1 MDNFSHVGIDVSK
14 ATLEI
19 ALTPDAKTFQVS
31 NDQVGLA
38 ALLEKLPPPDQCAVV
53 LEATGGYECVAV
65 AELLQAGYRVARANP
80 REVRHFATGMG
91 LKAKTDPL
99 DAGVLA
105 KFGAVRPLRYLT
117 IPKGPLGELQQL
129 VQRRRQL
136 IEMRTQE
143 TNRLEHTLSKPMKK
157 SIAAVLKTLEIQ
169 IQTIDDQI
177 ARMINDH
184 DDWKQKAELLQSVP
198 GVGVQTAATLI
209 AELPELGQLNRQEI
223 AALVGVAPFNRDSG
237 PRERA
242 RGIYGGRSSVRTM
255 LYMAAM
261 SAKRAN
267 HVVQRFAKR
276 LANGGEG
283 RPAKPTKVVTVACI
297 RKLVV
302 ILNTMVKTNTKWN
315 PSLAPTG

>member
-1 MDNFSHVGIDVSK
+1 MDKIAHVGIDVCK

-19 ALTPDAKTFQVS
+19 ALKSDGKTFKVS

-38 ALLEKLPPPDQCAVV
+38 ALLKKLPPPAECAIV

-99 DAGVLA
+99 DAAVLA
-105 KFGAVRPLRYLT
+105 KFGSVRELRYLT
-117 IPKGPLGELQQL
+117 IPNAPLGELQQL

-136 IEMRTQE
+136 VEMHTQE
-143 TNRLEHTLSKPMKK
+143 NNRLEHTLSKPMQK
-157 SIAAVLKTLEIQ
+157 SIAAVCKTLEIQ
-169 IQTIDDQI
+169 IQTIDAAI
-177 ARMINDH
+177 ARMIDEN
-184 DDWKQKAELLQSVP
+184 DDWKQKAELLKTVP

-209 AELPELGQLNRQEI
+209 AELPELGQLNRQQI

-237 PRERA
+237 SKERTRE
-242 RGIYGGRSSVRTM
+242 IFGGRGSVRTM
-255 LYMAAM
+255 LYMATV

-267 HVVQRFAKR
+267 QVVSRFAKR
-276 LANGGEG
+276 LARGGEN
-283 RPAKPTKVVTVACI
+283 RPAKPTKVVTVACM
-297 RKLVV
+297 RKLLV
-302 ILNTMVKTNTKWN
+302 ILNTMVRNNTKWN
-315 PSLAPTG
+315 PTLAPIG

>member
-19 ALTPDAKTFQVS
+19 AMRPDAKTFKIS

-38 ALLEKLPPPDQCAVV
+38 ALLTKLPPPDQCSIV

-65 AELLQAGYRVARANP
+65 AQLLQAGYRVARANP
-80 REVRHFATGMG
+80 REVRHFATAMG
-91 LKAKTDPL
+91 LKAKTDPI
-99 DAGVLA
+99 DAAVLS
-105 KFGAVRPLRYLT
+105 KFGSVRELRHLA
-117 IPKGPLGELQQL
+117 IPDGPLGELQQL

-136 IEMRTQE
+136 TDMQTQE
-143 TNRLEHTLSKPMKK
+143 KNRLEHTLSKPTQK
-157 SIAAVLKTLEIQ
+157 SIDAMLATLEKQ
-169 IQTIDDQI
+169 INTIDRQI

-184 DDWKQKAELLQSVP
+184 DDWKHKAALLRSVP

-237 PRERA
+237 PRKGLRT
-242 RGIYGGRSSVRTM
+242 IFGGRSSVRTM
-255 LYMAAM
+255 LYMAALT
-261 SAKRAN
+261 AKRVN
-267 HVVQRFAKR
+267 QTMKRFTKR
-276 LANGGEG
+276 LATGGEG
-283 RPAKPTKVVTVACI
+283 RPAKPSKVVTVACI

-315 PSLAPTG
+315 PNLAPVG